1 MVWRCEED
9 FSLQR
14 MGDILMR
21 SEFLS
26 VVKRDGVNI
35 VVDRLEADARLPF
48 A

>member
-1 MVWRCEED
+1 MVRRCEKD
-9 FSLQR
+9 FSRQG
-14 MGDILMR
+14 MGDTLMR
-21 SEFLS
+21 GEFLS